1 MNLRIVLSIW
11 AVVLLFSTTLFG
23 QDASVALGRYLPPEK
38 DSVIE
43 IFKCGDKYCG
53 KTVCIKDNAYPE
65 KEKDKGIPGTPYL
78 DHNNEDPKLRTRPN
92 LGMVFITGFDYVGE
106 GVYKNGKIY
115 NPRDGK
121 TYCGK
126 FTALD
131 GGNRLDL
138 KGTLCSITFIGKTN
152 NWVKLGSMNLD
163 DSRWDCT
170 FKTKK

>member
-1 MNLRIVLSIW
+1 MNHKLRILFTS
-11 AVVLLFSTTLFG
+11 VLLSTG
-23 QDASVALGRYLPPEK
+23 VSIYADDADIAVGRYIPPEK

-53 KTVCIKDNAYPE
+53 KTICIKDNAYPAGS
-65 KEKDKGIPGTPYL
+65 KEGIPGTPYL
-78 DHNNEDPKLRTRPN
+78 DHHNEDPKLRTRPN
-92 LGMVFITGFDYVGE
+92 LGMVFVKDFDYVGE

-126 FTALD
+126 FTALEN
-131 GGNRLDL
+131 GNRLDL
-138 KGTLCSITFIGKTN
+138 RGQLCAISFLGKTN
-152 NWVKLGSMNLD
+152 TWTRLQNVSLD
-163 DSRWDCT
+163 DPRWDCT

>member
-1 MNLRIVLSIW
+1 MKKKYLISIFLFCTLS
-11 AVVLLFSTTLFG
+11 AGSLLA
-23 QDASVALGRYLPPEK
+23 QEADVAIGRYIPPEK

-53 KTVCIKDNAYPE
+53 KTVCIKDNFYPE
-65 KEKDKGIPGTPYL
+65 KDKDKGVPGTPYL

-92 LGMVFITGFDYVGE
+92 LGMVFLTGFDYVGE
-106 GVYKNGKIY
+106 GVYKNGRIY

-126 FTALD
+126 FSALE

-138 KGTLCSITFIGKTN
+138 KGTLCSFTFLGKTN
-152 NWVKLGSMNLD
+152 TWLKLGNLNLD
-163 DSRWDCT
+163 APNWDCT
-170 FKTKK
+170 FKKK